1 MSVESRVREIVA
13 SSGIDPR
20 PYQTRIV
27 AKVLKM
33 FEGSHRNGSGELEP
47 AARSVMIE
55 SPTGSGKSCM
65 GLLVA
70 KALQLHTG
78 AKVGWV
84 AMRRN
89 LLHQV
94 QAENQRHGINVDL
107 QKISMFE
114 KNPPTDIDLLVTDEA
129 QHDAASSCAHLH
141 NVIKPKWILGLTA
154 TPFRCDRVKLCFDFV
169 VKDAG
174 IHQLIHDG
182 YLSQYDHYTVPKWD
196 VQQLADHYCADQD
209 RWGKSIFFF
218 HTLDECFTLNE
229 NLRCRGVQSDVVTG
243 NSDRDSQLAAFR
255 RGELQV
261 LINCMVLTEGFDD
274 PSLQTVWVRPSAKG
288 PTIQMAGR
296 ALRKHSGIAAKQVV
310 QCRQTPHPFT
320 KTARCRR
327 QFLWQD
333 GEWRS
338 LSVNPKL
345 NLCTV
350 NVRRAMV
357 QTDVELP
364 KFLKRDDR
372 RGRRR
377 PVRF

>member
-1 MSVESRVREIVA
+1 MLA
-13 SSGIDPR
+13 SSSIDLLVNQTKVDTR

-27 AKVLKM
+27 TKVLKM
-33 FEGSHRNGSGELEP
+33 FEGLHCNGAGELEP

-70 KALQLHTG
+70 KALQLQTG

-89 LLHQV
+89 LLQQV
-94 QAENQRHGINVDL
+94 EAENRRHGINVDL
-107 QKISMFE
+107 QTISMFE
-114 KNPPTDIDLLVTDEA
+114 KSPPSDIDLLIIDEA
-129 QHDAASSCAHLH
+129 QHDAANSCAHLH

-154 TPFRCDRVKLCFDFV
+154 TPFRCDRIKLCFDFV

-174 IHQLIHDG
+174 IHQLIQDG
-182 YLSQYDHYTVPKWD
+182 FLSEYDHYTVPKWD
-196 VQQLADHYCADQD
+196 VRQLADHYCADPN

-218 HTLDECFTLNE
+218 HTLDECFALNDC
-229 NLRCRGVQSDVVTG
+229 LRRRGVQSDVVTG
-243 NSDRDSQLAAFR
+243 SSDRDSQLAAFR

-296 ALRKHSGIAAKQVV
+296 ALRKNHGIKAKQVV

-320 KTARCRR
+320 KTAMCRQ

-338 LSVNPKL
+338 LFVNPKL

-350 NVRRAMV
+350 NVRRALV

-364 KFLKRDDR
+364 KFFKRDDR

-377 PVRF
+377 TVRF